1 MSTVKRLA
9 KTFWH
14 ENPPIGA
21 FYCQKRFSSRNTRP
35 RHLGFYG
42 HGAATIYD
50 DYQLAGPR
58 NKSLRYWQHA
68 TVLTYEFIISVC
80 SAYIRRYELNN
91 IAVRDG
97 NKWTGDE
104 NARLNEVSL
113 NTTCLHKNPR
123 FDYLLD
129 NNPCAIKIYSGGAGP
144 IKVHRYLL
152 FTICAFVFVLD
163 CTCKCFLGDYALI
176 YISHTFSSRWIIY
189 DLSTKKATRNLAQ
202 IKLTRRCTWSKR

>member
-21 FYCQKRFSSRNTRP
+21 FYCQKRFSSRSTRP

-68 TVLTYEFIISVC
+68 TVLTYEFIISVW
-80 SAYIRRYELNN
+80 SAYIRRWATNRRYKLNN
-91 IAVRDG
+91 TAVRNG
-97 NKWTGDE
+97 NKWTGGE
-104 NARLNEVSL
+104 NVRLNEVSL
-113 NTTCLHKNPR
+113 NTTCSHKYPR
-123 FDYLLD
+123 FVYLLD
-129 NNPCAIKIYSGGAGP
+129 NNLCAIKTYSGGASP

-152 FTICAFVFVLD
+152 FTICAFIFVLD

-176 YISHTFSSRWIIY
+176 CISHTFSSRWIIY
-189 DLSTKKATRNLAQ
+189 DLSTKKATRNL
-202 IKLTRRCTWSKR
+202 RG